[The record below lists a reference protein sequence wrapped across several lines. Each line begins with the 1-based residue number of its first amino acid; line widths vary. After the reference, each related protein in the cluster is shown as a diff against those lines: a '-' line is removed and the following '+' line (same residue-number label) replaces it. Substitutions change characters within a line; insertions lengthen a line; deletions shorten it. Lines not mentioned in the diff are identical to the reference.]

1 MWCKSCRVTGY
12 THCAHPDECGNMV
25 TLTAAADSWKSWL
38 DDAPLPETF
47 NSATGGLQDFITAL
61 SRALLTARA
70 ELDTTQTQLGDWIVR
85 ADEANVKVE
94 TLDAE
99 LARVRADAQAAVA
112 LMVERAV
119 AQCTEHDDISH
130 NDFGDGWRMCA
141 SSIASAIRALAPA
154 DGLAAVKALRVE
166 ARENA
171 MQALASMGQAQEAYE
186 AQLEAE
192 AELARVKA
200 DAAAAQALVVEQCA
214 KGADRRYA
222 AGDMGNPGHHIR
234 ALAPADGL
242 AMVQELRAEMDSLA
256 YSMGRAASE
265 RDTLAAENASLKARE
280 KVDAN
285 LLLAAYK
292 GLLVL
297 HRMLSKSG
305 LSVGAETATYIT
317 DQIAAAHPEMPG
329 LASLRAAPTDP
340 GDGWTWNERLGWIGP
355 DGKPADPRRRG

>member
-112 LMVERAV
+112 LMV
-119 AQCTEHDDISH
+119 AQAATQADPW
-130 NDFGDGWRMCA
+130 DGPVTKNKIVDA
-141 SSIASAIRALAPA
+141 QAIAAQQIKARIRALAPA
-154 DGLAAVKALRVE
+154 DGLAAVDALRVE

-171 MQALASMGQAQEAYE
+171 MQALASMGQAQDAYE
-186 AQLEAE
+186 AQLKAE
-192 AELARVKA
+192 AELA
-200 DAAAAQALVVEQCA
+200 AAQQREAALTKALEACVASLERVDTAEGVCCC
-214 KGADRRYA
+214 GDSMDRHSDPMSC
-222 AGDMGNPGHHIR
+222 GHSPVDMGDYYAGQALESAR
-234 ALAPADGL
+234 AALA
-242 AMVQELRAEMDSLA
+242 Q
-256 YSMGRAASE
+256 
-265 RDTLAAENASLKARE
+265 T
-280 KVDAN
+280 
-285 LLLAAYK
+285 
-292 GLLVL
+292 
-297 HRMLSKSG
+297 
-305 LSVGAETATYIT
+305 
-317 DQIAAAHPEMPG
+317 
-329 LASLRAAPTDP
+329 PTEP

>member
-1 MWCKSCRVTGY
+1 
-12 THCAHPDECGNMV
+12 MV

-99 LARVRADAQAAVA
+99 LARVRADAELAVA
-112 LMVERAV
+112 EALREAAEACQYLHVAKTKNRHGPWNSAV
-119 AQCTEHDDISH
+119 LQCCELL
-130 NDFGDGWRMCA
+130 
-141 SSIASAIRALAPA
+141 RALAPA

-186 AQLEAE
+186 AQLKAE
-192 AELARVKA
+192 AELA
-200 DAAAAQALVVEQCA
+200 AAQQRERVLREALKRLLPAARHYGGLTDDHA
-214 KGADRRYA
+214 KSIEHAEA
-222 AGDMGNPGHHIR
+222 TIR
-234 ALAPADGL
+234 
-242 AMVQELRAEMDSLA
+242 DS
-256 YSMGRAASE
+256 
-265 RDTLAAENASLKARE
+265 
-280 KVDAN
+280 
-285 LLLAAYK
+285 
-292 GLLVL
+292 
-297 HRMLSKSG
+297 
-305 LSVGAETATYIT
+305 
-317 DQIAAAHPEMPG
+317 QIVA
-329 LASLRAAPTDP
+329 TDP

>member
-85 ADEANVKVE
+85 ADEAKVKVE
-94 TLDAE
+94 KLEAE
-99 LARVRADAQAAVA
+99 LARVRADAELAVA
-112 LMVERAV
+112 EALREAAEACQYLHVAKTKNRHGPWNSAVLQCCELLRA
-119 AQCTEHDDISH
+119 I
-130 NDFGDGWRMCA
+130 
-141 SSIASAIRALAPA
+141 APA
-154 DGLAAVKALRVE
+154 DALAAVKALRVE

-186 AQLEAE
+186 AQLKAE
-192 AELARVKA
+192 AERDRIAAELATSRA
-200 DAAAAQALVVEQCA
+200 RETALVEALVEQNELLRSAMQIA
-214 KGADRRYA
+214 KREGVD
-222 AGDMGNPGHHIR
+222 GNVASTNWDAYYNRVAVSLKRHHDTVNQAR
-234 ALAPADGL
+234 A
-242 AMVQELRAEMDSLA
+242 
-256 YSMGRAASE
+256 
-265 RDTLAAENASLKARE
+265 TLAQ
-280 KVDAN
+280 
-285 LLLAAYK
+285 
-292 GLLVL
+292 
-297 HRMLSKSG
+297 
-305 LSVGAETATYIT
+305 T
-317 DQIAAAHPEMPG
+317 
-329 LASLRAAPTDP
+329 PTDP

>member
-112 LMVERAV
+112 RAYEAAAERLDLA
-119 AQCTEHDDISH
+119 EHDAEERD
-130 NDFGDGWRMCA
+130 WRSGA
-141 SSIASAIRALAPA
+141 NAFAALAKGLRALAPA
-154 DGLAAVKALRVE
+154 DGLAAVDALRAE

-171 MQALASMGQAQEAYE
+171 MQALASMGQAQDAYE

-192 AELARVKA
+192 AELAAAQQREAGLRGALSYLRTQAKNGTLHPQVVIQNA
-200 DAAAAQALVVEQCA
+200 DA
-214 KGADRRYA
+214 
-222 AGDMGNPGHHIR
+222 
-234 ALAPADGL
+234 
-242 AMVQELRAEMDSLA
+242 SLA
-256 YSMGRAASE
+256 AW
-265 RDTLAAENASLKARE
+265 
-280 KVDAN
+280 
-285 LLLAAYK
+285 
-292 GLLVL
+292 
-297 HRMLSKSG
+297 
-305 LSVGAETATYIT
+305 
-317 DQIAAAHPEMPG
+317 PE
-329 LASLRAAPTDP
+329 
-340 GDGWTWNERLGWIGP
+340 DGE
-355 DGKPADPRRRG
+355 

>member
-112 LMVERAV
+112 LMVERAATQADPWDGPV
-119 AQCTEHDDISH
+119 TKNKIVDAQ
-130 NDFGDGWRMCA
+130 A
-141 SSIASAIRALAPA
+141 IAAQQIKARIRALAPA
-154 DGLAAVKALRVE
+154 DGLAAVDALRVE

-171 MQALASMGQAQEAYE
+171 MQALASMGQAHEAYE

-192 AELARVKA
+192 AELA
-200 DAAAAQALVVEQCA
+200 AAQQREAALTKALEACVASLERVDTAEGVCCC
-214 KGADRRYA
+214 GDSMDRHSDPMSC
-222 AGDMGNPGHHIR
+222 GHSPVDMGDYYAGKALESAR
-234 ALAPADGL
+234 AALA
-242 AMVQELRAEMDSLA
+242 Q
-256 YSMGRAASE
+256 
-265 RDTLAAENASLKARE
+265 T
-280 KVDAN
+280 
-285 LLLAAYK
+285 
-292 GLLVL
+292 
-297 HRMLSKSG
+297 
-305 LSVGAETATYIT
+305 
-317 DQIAAAHPEMPG
+317 
-329 LASLRAAPTDP
+329 PTDP

>member
-61 SRALLTARA
+61 SRALLDARA
-70 ELDTTQTQLGDWIVR
+70 ELAATQTQVGDWIVR

-166 ARENA
+166 SRENA
-171 MQALASMGQAQEAYE
+171 MQALASMGQAHEAYE

-192 AELARVKA
+192 AELA
-200 DAAAAQALVVEQCA
+200 AAQQRERVLREALKRLLPAARHYGGLTDDHA
-214 KGADRRYA
+214 KSIEHAEA
-222 AGDMGNPGHHIR
+222 TIR
-234 ALAPADGL
+234 
-242 AMVQELRAEMDSLA
+242 DS
-256 YSMGRAASE
+256 
-265 RDTLAAENASLKARE
+265 
-280 KVDAN
+280 
-285 LLLAAYK
+285 
-292 GLLVL
+292 
-297 HRMLSKSG
+297 
-305 LSVGAETATYIT
+305 
-317 DQIAAAHPEMPG
+317 QIVA
-329 LASLRAAPTDP
+329 TDP

>member
-94 TLDAE
+94 KLEAE

-171 MQALASMGQAQEAYE
+171 MQALASMGQAHEAYE

-192 AELARVKA
+192 AELA
-200 DAAAAQALVVEQCA
+200 AAQQREAVAYRDGWRFAYQQC
-214 KGADRRYA
+214 
-222 AGDMGNPGHHIR
+222 
-234 ALAPADGL
+234 LATGSVPDP
-242 AMVQELRAEMDSLA
+242 D
-256 YSMGRAASE
+256 
-265 RDTLAAENASLKARE
+265 
-280 KVDAN
+280 
-285 LLLAAYK
+285 YK
-292 GLLVL
+292 G
-297 HRMLSKSG
+297 
-305 LSVGAETATYIT
+305 GATLT
-317 DQIAAAHPEMPG
+317 
-329 LASLRAAPTDP
+329 PTDP

>member
-61 SRALLTARA
+61 SRALLDARA
-70 ELDTTQTQLGDWIVR
+70 ELAATQTQVGDWIVR

-94 TLDAE
+94 TLEAE

-112 LMVERAV
+112 RAYEAAAERLDLA
-119 AQCTEHDDISH
+119 EHDAEERD
-130 NDFGDGWRMCA
+130 WRSGA
-141 SSIASAIRALAPA
+141 NAFAALAKGLRAIAPA
-154 DGLAAVKALRVE
+154 DGLAAVDALRAE

-171 MQALASMGQAQEAYE
+171 MQALASMGQAQDAYE

-192 AELARVKA
+192 AELA
-200 DAAAAQALVVEQCA
+200 AAQQREAALTKALEACVASLERVDTAEGVCCC
-214 KGADRRYA
+214 GDSMDRHSDPMSC
-222 AGDMGNPGHHIR
+222 GHSPVDMGDYYAGQALESAR
-234 ALAPADGL
+234 AALA
-242 AMVQELRAEMDSLA
+242 Q
-256 YSMGRAASE
+256 
-265 RDTLAAENASLKARE
+265 T
-280 KVDAN
+280 
-285 LLLAAYK
+285 
-292 GLLVL
+292 
-297 HRMLSKSG
+297 
-305 LSVGAETATYIT
+305 
-317 DQIAAAHPEMPG
+317 
-329 LASLRAAPTDP
+329 PTDP